1 MIGKLKG
8 LIDSYGEDYVILDV
22 GGVGYQVHCS
32 SRTLQALPSPG
43 EAAVLSIETYVR
55 EDQIKLFGF
64 RSDIEREWFRLL
76 QTVQGVGAK
85 VALAVLSTLPPAE
98 LANAIALRDKA
109 AVVRTPGVGPKVA
122 ERIVTELKDK
132 APAFA
137 NVDPALVHLSGAI
150 DDQRAPR
157 PVADAIS
164 ALVNLG
170 YGQPQAAA
178 AIASASRSAGEN
190 AETAQLIR
198 LGPEGIGEVRRTP
211 SRIVTPERRS
221 DDVGDTALR
230 PQMLSEFVGQAQ
242 ARANLSIFI
251 EAARKRGEA
260 LDHVLFVGPPGLGKT
275 TLAQI
280 VARELGVGFRATSGP
295 VIAKAGD
302 LAALLTNLE
311 ERDVLFIDEI
321 HRLSPA
327 VEEVLYPAMEDFQL
341 DLIIGEGPAARS
353 VKIELAKFTL
363 VGATTRAG
371 LLTNPLRDRFGI
383 PVRLNF
389 YTVEELEKIVSRG
402 ARVLNVGMTP
412 DGANEIA
419 RRARGTPRIAG
430 RLLRRV
436 RDFAS
441 AADAASIDRKI
452 ADNALGALEVDAA
465 GLDAMDRRYLTTIAM
480 NYGGGPV
487 GVETMAAALS
497 EPRDA
502 IEDII
507 EPFLIQCGYLQ
518 RTPRGRLLTSHAFR
532 HLGLAEPARDPA
544 QFGLFGNQDS
554 ED

>member
-1 MIGKLKG
+1 MN
-8 LIDSYGEDYVILDV
+8 
-22 GGVGYQVHCS
+22 
-32 SRTLQALPSPG
+32 P
-43 EAAVLSIETYVR
+43 
-55 EDQIKLFGF
+55 
-64 RSDIEREWFRLL
+64 
-76 QTVQGVGAK
+76 
-85 VALAVLSTLPPAE
+85 
-98 LANAIALRDKA
+98 
-109 AVVRTPGVGPKVA
+109 
-122 ERIVTELKDK
+122 
-132 APAFA
+132 
-137 NVDPALVHLSGAI
+137 
-150 DDQRAPR
+150 
-157 PVADAIS
+157 
-164 ALVNLG
+164 
-170 YGQPQAAA
+170 
-178 AIASASRSAGEN
+178 
-190 AETAQLIR
+190 
-198 LGPEGIGEVRRTP
+198 P
-211 SRIVTPERRS
+211 SRIVTPERRA

-230 PQMLSEFVGQAQ
+230 PQLLSEFVGQAQ

-389 YTVEELEKIVSRG
+389 YTEEELEKIVTRG
-402 ARVLNVGMTP
+402 ARVLKIGMTP

-452 ADNALGALEVDAA
+452 ADNALSALEVDAA

-480 NYGGGPV
+480 NYGGGPGRRGNHGGGAV
-487 GVETMAAALS
+487 GAARCDRGHHRAVFDPVRLS
-497 EPRDA
+497 AAHPARPAVDLACLPSSRPRRA
-502 IEDII
+502 RARSGAVRIV
-507 EPFLIQCGYLQ
+507 
-518 RTPRGRLLTSHAFR
+518 RRRSRGRAVTRPAPPLTAHLDGAIRDGRHHMQIRVYYEDTDFSGIVYHANYLRFMER
-532 HLGLAEPARDPA
+532 GRTNHLRLMGAEQHALFAEAQAETPGFAFVVRSMQIDYLKPARMDDVLDVVTWPVAVKGASITLA
-544 QFGLFGNQDS
+544 QEVRRGEAVLVKAEVRVAFIS
-554 ED
+554 EGRAQPIPKALRMLLKADVI